1 MPSSSAPPRKTNP
14 MFLKHPGWTAGF
26 FGLLVGFMPITA
38 TAQPQ
43 AGLKAELADAGLDV
57 GLTATSFLQGVVSG
71 DGDRDWETGGKVDA
85 TLRVDAAAFG
95 LWEGLTVSVHQEWV
109 YGDDVNAKG
118 DGSLLPVN
126 VVMGFPRLGGSDSE
140 TSVVI
145 NQSVGDRLSIGF
157 GKFNMLDAAARTPI
171 AGGGG
176 LTTFSHVG
184 LAAPISGVTPPY
196 LLGIMATLRTEAVT
210 ATAMIY
216 DPRNAQDAGV
226 LRQPFA
232 DGVTVSLSATFPV
245 SLGGNG
251 GFQGIRA
258 VYSTQ
263 QGLNLNDIPQLA
275 LPPEAEA
282 VIGERSP
289 YWYLAYSFQQTLFR
303 QAQDPARGWGIF
315 GQVAISDGNPNTI
328 ESSILAGI
336 GGDSPIA
343 QRPLDRW
350 GVGYFRYNLS
360 SALLD
365 GLAVLGKPD
374 LRREQGV
381 EAFYNMALSQ
391 SLRLTVS
398 LSYVSPGEAARE
410 DAVFAGWRLQAAF

>member
-1 MPSSSAPPRKTNP
+1 
-14 MFLKHPGWTAGF
+14 
-26 FGLLVGFMPITA
+26 
-38 TAQPQ
+38 
-43 AGLKAELADAGLDV
+43 
-57 GLTATSFLQGVVSG
+57 
-71 DGDRDWETGGKVDA
+71 
-85 TLRVDAAAFG
+85 
-95 LWEGLTVSVHQEWV
+95 
-109 YGDDVNAKG
+109 
-118 DGSLLPVN
+118 
-126 VVMGFPRLGGSDSE
+126 
-140 TSVVI
+140 
-145 NQSVGDRLSIGF
+145 
-157 GKFNMLDAAARTPI
+157 
-171 AGGGG
+171 
-176 LTTFSHVG
+176 
-184 LAAPISGVTPPY
+184 
-196 LLGIMATLRTEAVT
+196 
-210 ATAMIY
+210 MIY
-216 DPRNAQDAGV
+216 DPRNAQDNEV
-226 LRQPFA
+226 LREPFA

-245 SLGGNG
+245 SIGGNG

-336 GGDSPIA
+336 GGDSPIT

-365 GLAVLGKPD
+365 GLAALGKPD

-381 EAFYNMALSQ
+381 EAFYNMALLPN
-391 SLRLTVS
+391 LRLTAS

>member
-1 MPSSSAPPRKTNP
+1 MIVDDRKKNIRSLCRLLSIAVLIGMMSGISPLKANAQPRVG
-14 MFLKHPGWTAGF
+14 LKVDLATAGID
-26 FGLLVGFMPITA
+26 L
-38 TAQPQ
+38 
-43 AGLKAELADAGLDV
+43 
-57 GLTATSFLQGVVSG
+57 GLTTTNFSQGVLSG
-71 DGDRDWETGGKVDA
+71 DGDKDWETGGKIDA
-85 TLRVDAAAFG
+85 TLHVDAASFG
-95 LWEGLTVSVHQEWV
+95 FWQGLTVSVHQEWV

-140 TSVVI
+140 TSVVVS
-145 NQSVGDRLSIGF
+145 QSVGDQLSISF

-196 LLGIMATLRTEAVT
+196 LLGVMATLRTTPVT

-216 DPRNAQDAGV
+216 DPRNAQDTAV
-226 LRQPFA
+226 LKQPFA

-245 SLGGNG
+245 SFGGNE

-263 QGLNLNDIPQLA
+263 KGLNLDDIPQLS
-275 LPPEAEA
+275 LPPEAEP

-303 QAQDPARGWGIF
+303 DAQDPARGWGVF

-328 ESSILAGI
+328 ESSMLAGI
-336 GGDSPIA
+336 GGSSPIV
-343 QRPLDRW
+343 QRPLDGW

-365 GLAVLGKPD
+365 GLASLGNQD

-381 EAFYNMALSQ
+381 EAFYNIALS
-391 SLRLTVS
+391 SRLRLTAN
-398 LSYVSPGEAARE
+398 LSYVVPGEASRR
-410 DAVFAGWRLQAAF
+410 DSVFAGWRLQAAL